1 MRRLIPAAKSS
12 RSPRDQ
18 IAFDGV
24 KDFASEAYEQMKPL
38 YVVSILSKSIDVLE
52 TLQRQSQ
59 PLTVEAISGLAG
71 LPRSTTYRILMTL
84 ASRGKVIHS
93 GKGFH
98 LATKY
103 AKSARFGVG
112 GLSTGLA
119 FASEVVA
126 SIEEAGRLADIEILL
141 LDNGYDGETA
151 LKNAAEFVR
160 QEVDLVI
167 EYQIDHEMA
176 PRIADLIAHSGIP
189 LIAVDIPHPHAIY
202 FGLDNYRVGFEAGE
216 LLADYAIAEWKGK
229 VAWVLGLDIYKAGPI
244 VQSRITGAFESI
256 AMRLPSL
263 TKDCFLRKDA
273 QGLRESGYG
282 VTCEFLQ
289 RHGGD
294 GKILISAA
302 SDASALGAL
311 FAARELGREGDVAIV
326 GQDCIDET
334 IVELSKSGSAL
345 IGSMSYAPESYGPQL
360 MQLGTAMLNG
370 LPVAPYNYIQH
381 RRVTAQAIAT
391 QKTSDII

>member
-1 MRRLIPAAKSS
+1 
-12 RSPRDQ
+12 
-18 IAFDGV
+18 
-24 KDFASEAYEQMKPL
+24 MKPL
-38 YVVSILSKSIDVLE
+38 YVVPILSKSIDVIE
-52 TLQRQSQ
+52 AMQRQPE
-59 PLTVEAISGLAG
+59 PLTLEVISGLAS

-84 ASRGKVIHS
+84 ASHGKVIHS
-93 GKGFH
+93 AKGFH

-103 AKSARFGVG
+103 AKTARFGFG
-112 GLSTGLA
+112 GLSKGLP
-119 FASEVVA
+119 FASEVAA
-126 SIEEAGRLADIEILL
+126 SIQKAGRLADIEIIL

-167 EYQIDHEMA
+167 EYQIDYEMA

-216 LLADYAIAEWKGK
+216 LLSDYAIAEWKGK
-229 VAWVLGLDIYKAGPI
+229 VAWVLGLDIPKAGPI
-244 VQSRITGAFESI
+244 VQSRITGAFEAI
-256 AMRLPSL
+256 AMKIPSL
-263 TKDCFLRKDA
+263 AKEQFLRRDA
-273 QGLRESGYG
+273 QGLRERGYSL
-282 VTCEFLQ
+282 THDFLQ
-289 RHGGD
+289 QRRGE

-311 FAARELGREGDVAIV
+311 FAARELGRERDVAIV

-334 IVELSKSGSAL
+334 IVEMSKPGSAL
-345 IGSMSYAPESYGPQL
+345 IGSMSYEPGSYGPQL

-381 RRVTAQAIAT
+381 RRVTAQAIAE
-391 QKTSDII
+391 KAAM